1 MKITKSQLRRII
13 REEKSQLLEVG
24 SPPDINAPGWH
35 PNDSEEWERQ
45 ARSGQEQDWDP
56 AAEKQQF
63 LAAQY
68 AKWEDH
74 WEIDD
79 DIQAEI
85 ITSILSKAYDDI
97 EAEWDL

>member
-1 MKITKSQLRRII
+1 MKITKTQLRRII
-13 REEKSQLLEVG
+13 REEKVRLLEA
-24 SPPDINAPGWH
+24 SHPPDINAPGWH
-35 PNDSEEWERQ
+35 PNDSEEWARQ
-45 ARSGQEQDWDP
+45 ARSEQEQDWDP

-97 EAEWDL
+97 EAEWNL